1 MEINIWRKMKKDKR
15 FLLRL
20 SKEDDRALHEVA
32 QAIQRTRS
40 DAFRWALHEVRNA
53 LNEQP
58 EKLKLLKQVKRP
70 D

>member
-1 MEINIWRKMKKDKR
+1 MKKDKR

-20 SKEDDRALHEVA
+20 SKEDDRALNEVS
-32 QAIQRTRS
+32 QTIQRSKS
-40 DAFRWALHEVRNA
+40 DVFRWALHEVQNA

-70 D
+70 E